1 MAAGNFEKCHAVTAK
16 WEGGWSDHPADPG
29 GKTMYGI
36 TEAVYHAWLK
46 SQGKAKRSVRY
57 ITKAE
62 AKKIFRANYW
72 DAVNAERL
80 APGVD
85 LATYDAAVNSGP
97 GRAKQWLMASIGG
110 PDEQTVKNICKK
122 RLSFVQGL
130 STWKTFGKGWLNRIT
145 DIEATGVKWALEAK
159 GKSQAEVKRE
169 LDKEAQSAAKKSTA
183 QAGGGVAAGGSSAV
197 SPEMADQVAGS
208 VLAGLIFVGVVIAAF
223 LIFRA
228 VVNKRREKAYR
239 EAAA

>member
-16 WEGGWSDHPADPG
+16 WEGGWSNHPADPG

-46 SQGKAKRSVRY
+46 SQGKALKPVRN
-57 ITKAE
+57 ITMAE
-62 AKKIFRANYW
+62 AKQIYRTNYW
-72 DAVNAERL
+72 NAVNAERL

-145 DIEATGVKWALEAK
+145 DIEAIGVKWALEAN
-159 GKSQAEVKRE
+159 GKSQAEVKQE
-169 LDKEAQSAAKKSTA
+169 LTKEAQSAAKKSAA

-208 VLAGLIFVGVVIAAF
+208 VLAGLIFVGAIIAAF

>member
-1 MAAGNFEKCHAVTAK
+1 
-16 WEGGWSDHPADPG
+16 
-29 GKTMYGI
+29 
-36 TEAVYHAWLK
+36 
-46 SQGKAKRSVRY
+46 
-57 ITKAE
+57 
-62 AKKIFRANYW
+62 
-72 DAVNAERL
+72 
-80 APGVD
+80 
-85 LATYDAAVNSGP
+85 
-97 GRAKQWLMASIGG
+97 
-110 PDEQTVKNICKK
+110 
-122 RLSFVQGL
+122 

-159 GKSQAEVKRE
+159 GKSQVEVKRE

-208 VLAGLIFVGVVIAAF
+208 VLAGLIFVGAIIAAF